1 MSVDPADAENAL
13 LTVEHVWVRFD
24 ALVAVRNLTFEL
36 QPGNLLGLIGPN
48 GAGKTTLFNII
59 SGYLPLQTGAIRYRG
74 GLLARQSV
82 QDRSRAGMVRTFQTP
97 KVFERMTVIENI
109 MVGACKL
116 TRTGMLQ
123 DLFHTPHAGGEM
135 RRIRALAEQASADF
149 GLSGELAA
157 STLPAGQRRILE
169 IARAQ
174 VGQPRLLMLDEPSAG
189 LNREEM
195 RQLIAAIRRIN
206 DAGVAILLVS
216 HDMELMTVADVVHV
230 LNFGE
235 IIARGNMAAIQ
246 QDRHVR
252 EVYLGV

>member
-1 MSVDPADAENAL
+1 MSSQGDILAL
-13 LTVEHVWVRFD
+13 DGVGHRFGGLTVLRSVTFKLPD
-24 ALVAVRNLTFEL
+24 GGLV
-36 QPGNLLGLIGPN
+36 GLIGPN
-48 GAGKTTLFNII
+48 GSGKTTLFNII
-59 SGYLPLQTGAIRYRG
+59 SGYLPLQTGAIRYCG
-74 GLLARQSV
+74 EPLASQSV

-97 KVFERMTVIENI
+97 KIFERMTVIENI

-123 DLFHTPHAGGEM
+123 DLFHTPQAGGEM

-216 HDMELMTVADVVHV
+216 HDMELMTVAAVVHV